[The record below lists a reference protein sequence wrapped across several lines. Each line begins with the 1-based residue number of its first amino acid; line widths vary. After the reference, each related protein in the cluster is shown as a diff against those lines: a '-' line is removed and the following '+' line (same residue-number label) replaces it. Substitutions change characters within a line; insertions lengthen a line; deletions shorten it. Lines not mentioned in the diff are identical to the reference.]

1 MFVRFPALCMTVA
14 LAVCASAASVGVRD
28 GGSGSKAPGNS
39 CDANT
44 GTQQCCDSLAKADDP
59 AVTTLVGLLGIVLG
73 PVDALIGRQY

>member
-28 GGSGSKAPGNS
+28 GGSGGNS

-44 GTQQCCDSLAKADDP
+44 GTQQCCNSIAQSSDSSVEKLAA
-59 AVTTLVGLLGIVLG
+59 LLGVVLG
-73 PVDALIGRQY
+73 PVDALVGRQ